1 MLDLIRG
8 YPDLFVSLFT
18 YTGLSSTD
26 VLEAVYVGEDIR
38 EDRTILSFFSRY
50 ISECSESGK
59 GLFDVFAQHLK
70 IYISCRTEA
79 ISVPRYWSGCGGK
92 E

>member
-26 VLEAVYVGEDIR
+26 VLEAVYVGEGIR
-38 EDRTILSFFSRY
+38 ENRTILSFFSRY
-50 ISECSESGK
+50 ISECNESGK
-59 GLFDVFAQHLK
+59 KGLLMCLHS
-70 IYISCRTEA
+70 I
-79 ISVPRYWSGCGGK
+79 
-92 E
+92 